1 MVENTHPYQEGF
13 SDRPALEQL
22 VRALQLLKFAL
33 PKWEYRYDVPIG
45 ELAPCSRRKFL
56 CDVVA
61 YREGM
66 PVTVFEMDGG
76 HHVTEKQRAWDEQK
90 EKLLARHG
98 IRLWRMWNL
107 ELAKIWGCSF
117 ADLLCV
123 APDEMDPEFA
133 RLFRRDVKGHM
144 YSRHGE
150 LASDWKKLCPKCYG
164 ED

>member
-1 MVENTHPYQEGF
+1 MVENAQTYQEGF

-22 VRALQLLKFAL
+22 VRALQLLKFSS
-33 PKWEYRYDVPIG
+33 PKWTYRYDVPIT

-61 YREGM
+61 YREGV

-76 HHVTEKQRAWDEQK
+76 HHATEQQQAWDEQK

-98 IRLWRMWNL
+98 VRLWRMWNL
-107 ELAKIWGCSF
+107 ELAKIWGCTF
-117 ADLLCV
+117 DELLERE
-123 APDEMDPEFA
+123 PESMDPELA
-133 RLFRRDVKGHM
+133 RLFRRDVKAHL
-144 YSRHGE
+144 YASHGA
-150 LASDWKKLCPKCYG
+150 LASDWKKLCPKCHK